1 MAELPGY
8 QPIKGDPRR
17 RVVAP
22 SGEIISRRQYQKLQH
37 EGLSPEQ
44 VARQAKAA
52 KPKTPEQERRE
63 SLGVNRKSD
72 YADKLDAFVKNWN
85 ANHPDNVPIKK
96 GEAIHMIE
104 FRAAYAVH
112 ARMRDRKKP
121 DVSPTGLWARSLVD
135 LGVREP
141 EADWN
146 VGDTPRR
153 SGRR

>member
-22 SGEIISRRQYQKLQH
+22 NGEIISRRQYQKLQH
-37 EGLSPEQ
+37 EGLSPEE

-63 SLGVNRKSD
+63 SLGVTQKSD
-72 YADKLDAFVKNWN
+72 YADKLDAFTKQWN
-85 ANHPDNVPIKK
+85 SLHPDDRITKA
-96 GEAIHMIE
+96 EAMRRIE
-104 FRAAYAVH
+104 FKAAYAEH
-112 ARMRDRKKP
+112 ARQRSRKRP
-121 DVSPTGLWARSLVD
+121 DDSPTGPWAQSLVV

-141 EADWN
+141 EADWR
-146 VGDTPRR
+146 VGDTPRK
-153 SGRR
+153 SARR